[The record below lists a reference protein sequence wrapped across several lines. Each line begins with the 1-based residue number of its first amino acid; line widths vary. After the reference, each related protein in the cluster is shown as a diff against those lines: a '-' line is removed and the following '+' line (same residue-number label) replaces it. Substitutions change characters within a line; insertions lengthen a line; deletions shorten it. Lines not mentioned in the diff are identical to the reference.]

1 MKKNSSNSF
10 KEVFSISSIIDDLPF
25 FNTSYDYMMQRSRG
39 IKAGLSTM
47 SRLAFE
53 VSMGASLLFRRFLA

>member
-10 KEVFSISSIIDDLPF
+10 KEVFSINSIIDDLPF

-39 IKAGLSTM
+39 IKAGLSGH
-47 SRLAFE
+47 L
-53 VSMGASLLFRRFLA
+53 VSPYKKSSNCPT